1 MICRHHSANP
11 VASNPVTN
19 SILALLLAAFVL
31 TGCGA
36 ESAQSDVPSPYLHQV
51 AALTVTAQDSYQI
64 PRRFTGVLKAR
75 QSVELGFELAGKLI
89 AIHVDEGEQVQKGQ
103 LLAELDT
110 ALLQRSQDEL
120 QAQLRETEARLDLV
134 KQNLRRIDNLNQK
147 GFASAREQD
156 ELVSQRKV
164 LSATLERLAATLAAN
179 TTQLEKSRLLAPFA
193 AVISRRQADTGAVLA
208 AGIPVLRLLQT
219 GPLEARI
226 GLPPRLLPTLQ
237 AGQTVT
243 LFNAGHELTG
253 QIIALNPAL
262 NPTTRTVTVRI
273 ALPAQAGL
281 VDGDLIDLQ
290 LPETVQQTGFW
301 VPLTALSAGL
311 RGLWNL
317 YVLSP
322 TTEPQHYRLEA
333 RDVQIE
339 YANLEQAFV
348 AGALADGERIVQ
360 TGLHRLV
367 PGQIVRLNDAFAQR

>member
-1 MICRHHSANP
+1 MIRRPHFANP
-11 VASNPVTN
+11 MLNCAIT
-19 SILALLLAAFVL
+19 LLLAALVL
-31 TGCGA
+31 TGCNA
-36 ESAQSDVPSPYLHQV
+36 ESAQTDAPSPYVHRVTAQ
-51 AALTVTAQDSYQI
+51 TVTAQDSYQI

-75 QSVELGFELAGKLI
+75 QSAKLGFELAGKLI
-89 AIHVDEGEQVQKGQ
+89 AIHVDEGEQVQQGQ

-110 ALLQRSQDEL
+110 ALLLRSQDEL
-120 QAQLRETEARLDLV
+120 QAQIRETEARLDLV
-134 KQNLRRIDNLNQK
+134 KQNLRRIDDLNKK

-179 TTQLEKSRLLAPFA
+179 TTQLEKSHLLAPFD
-193 AVISRRQADTGAVLA
+193 AVVSRRQADTGAVLA
-208 AGIPVLRLLQT
+208 AGAPVLRLLQA

-237 AGQTVT
+237 PGQMVT
-243 LFNAGHELTG
+243 LFSAEHELTG
-253 QIIALNPAL
+253 QIITLNPAL
-262 NPTTRTVTVRI
+262 NTTTRTVTVRI
-273 ALPAQAGL
+273 ALPPQAGL

-290 LPETVQQTGFW
+290 LPETVQQAGFW
-301 VPLTALSAGL
+301 VSLTALNAGL

-322 TTEPQHYRLEA
+322 TAEPQRYRLEA

-348 AGALADGERIVQ
+348 SGALADGERIIQ
-360 TGLHRLV
+360 AGLHRLT
-367 PGQIVRLNDAFAQR
+367 PGQIVRLDATLAQR